1 MTDPMSSRAFDR
13 SSRTVRQSK
22 ILPTTYGWRTAAQ
35 ASDGPVDVWV
45 DDMEGDWDDWE
56 ATPVGGEPAEAD
68 NRAPLAQ
75 RLAPVPLVPIPGELV
90 SVDNLTNVV
99 PVETLVIERTAAD
112 K

>member
-13 SSRTVRQSK
+13 SNRTVRQSK

-45 DDMEGDWDDWE
+45 DDMEGDWDNITD
-56 ATPVGGEPAEAD
+56 
-68 NRAPLAQ
+68 
-75 RLAPVPLVPIPGELV
+75 
-90 SVDNLTNVV
+90 VV

-112 K
+112 R